1 MRALPPLA
9 PVTQMT
15 AGSLGAQT
23 PGPGIQMWGN
33 NRSSVPFLF
42 PARGTEAQRGQD
54 FCEGTPIATLPTCHL
69 KSEMK
74 MTKIRAH
81 SLHVCSGHAVL
92 WVMRT
97 ASLMEASVGAGALQ
111 VRYVH
116 LVPAMCD
123 RTTCHDRVTCERTAV
138 SQHRTVAG
146 LAHPLPLPPLGV
158 WLRLRLP
165 AARCLLP
172 APRRA
177 LASWVASWACCH
189 PEPRKV
195 EGKAEGQFV
204 RGVFSEGCGRPQR
217 EGERGKEKRKGW
229 MGRQK
234 DK

>member
-1 MRALPPLA
+1 
-9 PVTQMT
+9 
-15 AGSLGAQT
+15 
-23 PGPGIQMWGN
+23 MWGN
-33 NRSSVPFLF
+33 NRSSVPFLC

-54 FCEGTPIATLPTCHL
+54 FCEGTPSATLPTCRL
-69 KSEMK
+69 KSEME

-97 ASLMEASVGAGALQ
+97 ASLVEASVGAGALQ

-138 SQHRTVAG
+138 SQHRTTPFLSHRWGCGSACVC
-146 LAHPLPLPPLGV
+146 P
-158 WLRLRLP
+158 LP
-165 AARCLLP
+165 AACCPLREGPWPLGPLLG
-172 APRRA
+172 A
-177 LASWVASWACCH
+177 VVIQNQG
-189 PEPRKV
+189 KM